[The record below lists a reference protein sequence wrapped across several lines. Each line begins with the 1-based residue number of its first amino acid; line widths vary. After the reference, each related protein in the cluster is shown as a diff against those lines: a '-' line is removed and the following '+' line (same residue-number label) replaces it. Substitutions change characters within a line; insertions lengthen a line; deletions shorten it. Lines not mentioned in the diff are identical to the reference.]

1 MVDEPSIDQAF
12 IKKLTKAVE
21 QHLGNKDFGVGEL
34 ADEIGM
40 SRSQMHRR
48 LKKLTGKSA
57 SQFIKEIR
65 LKHAMDM
72 LRKNVATA
80 SEIAYRVGFGSP
92 TYFSKCFSDYY
103 GFPPGEAAGK
113 STDEIEQ
120 LLAKTA
126 SQETDTPFLNY
137 KRIFSVA
144 LFITIVLIVSGYFYS
159 QNSAEKGNRVKD
171 SIAVLPLDNLTGD
184 PEQSY
189 FVEGLQDAL
198 IGELGQ
204 LGELRVISRTSTL
217 QYEDPRSNL
226 AEIANQLNVNKII
239 EGSVYSV
246 GDSLRIQLQLIGI
259 ESGEHHLW
267 AEAYSADMRN
277 VLNILNDVTREIAR
291 EVQISLTPQ
300 EKERLDNRVSVN
312 RETYKAYL
320 RGMHYINKPNPE
332 QVRRGLNYLHE
343 AVEKNPAEPMAY
355 AGLAQ
360 GYINLGHGPTPSFD
374 SFQKAKAAAL
384 TAINL
389 DSTNAEAYSALGSYK
404 LYAEHDWKGA
414 EKAFRQANALN
425 QNLPWNHYHYA
436 WYLHLAG
443 EKEEAIAEHKLAREL
458 DPLNPYINGWLAWL
472 YADYGEY
479 ALAEKE
485 VEHTRQID
493 ADHPVGLLA
502 KSRIYIGQQKYKDAV
517 SVLKKAASVDP
528 ANRWALGHAFVLA
541 GKTDQARKLLAELES
556 EEENSY
562 NALQI
567 AAIYASLGKN
577 DEAFRWL
584 SYEPPHARLPWAAR
598 VNPFDSLRTDPRYN
612 NFLTRFNLLQLK
624 AFEPAYSLN

>member
-1 MVDEPSIDQAF
+1 MVDELSIDQAF
-12 IKKLTKAVE
+12 RKKLTKAVE
-21 QHLGNKDFGVGEL
+21 QHLGNSDFGVGEL

-48 LKKLTGKSA
+48 LKKHTGKSA

-65 LKHAMDM
+65 LKHAMEM

-92 TYFSKCFSDYY
+92 TYFSTCFRDHY

-113 STDEIEQ
+113 STEEIEQ

-126 SQETDTPFLNY
+126 SREPDTPFLNY
-137 KRIFSVA
+137 KLIFFPTLLIA
-144 LFITIVLIVSGYFYS
+144 FLLIVGGYFYFQDS
-159 QNSAEKGNRVKD
+159 TEKGNRVKD

-184 PEQSY
+184 PAQTY

-204 LGELRVISRTSTL
+204 LSDLRVISRTSTL
-217 QYEDPRSNL
+217 QFENPRSNL
-226 AEIANQLNVNKII
+226 AKIAKQLNVNKVI
-239 EGSVYSV
+239 EGSIYSA

-267 AEAYSADMRN
+267 AEAYNEDMSN

-291 EVQISLTPQ
+291 EVQVSLTPEE
-300 EKERLDNRVSVN
+300 EKRIDERVSVN

-320 RGMHYINKPNPE
+320 RGLHYINKPDPE
-332 QVRRGLNYLHE
+332 QVRKGLNYLHE
-343 AVEKNPAEPMAY
+343 AVEKNPADPMAY

-360 GYINLGHGPTPSFD
+360 GYINLGHGPTPSID

-384 TAINL
+384 TAIKL
-389 DSTNAEAYSALGSYK
+389 DSTNSEAFSALGSYK

-414 EKAFRQANALN
+414 ERAFRRANELN
-425 QNLPWNHYHYA
+425 PNLPWNHYHYA

-443 EKEEAIAEHKLAREL
+443 AKEEAIAEHKLAREL

-472 YADYGEY
+472 YAYYGKY

-485 VEHTRQID
+485 VKQTFQID
-493 ADHPVGLLA
+493 EDHPVGLLA
-502 KSRIYIGQQKYKDAV
+502 KSRIYIGRKKYKNAV
-517 SVLKKAASVDP
+517 SVLKRAVSVDP

-541 GKTDQARKLLAELES
+541 GKTDHARQLLAELET
-556 EEENSY
+556 EEDNSY
-562 NALQI
+562 NALQK
-567 AAIYASLGKN
+567 AAIYASLGNN

-584 SYEPPHARLPWAAR
+584 SYQPPHARLPWAAR
-598 VNPFDSLRTDPRYN
+598 ANPFDPLRTDPRYDT
-612 NFLTRFNLLQLK
+612 FLTRFNLLQLEDLK
-624 AFEPAYSLN
+624 PAYSLK